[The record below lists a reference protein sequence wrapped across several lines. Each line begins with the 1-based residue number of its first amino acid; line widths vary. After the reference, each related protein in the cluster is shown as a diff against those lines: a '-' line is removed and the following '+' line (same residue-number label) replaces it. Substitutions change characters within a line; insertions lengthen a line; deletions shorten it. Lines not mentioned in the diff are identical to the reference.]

1 MQENENKNNDLLE
14 SQESNQ
20 VAEFDVAK
28 NSETSNQNNQVS
40 ENKNAEIIE
49 KNANSVENN
58 VKNGQISENSQE
70 NFDNDLL
77 QETDQKHEK
86 PKIIKTIEIIT
97 GSTIFKYVLGAMII
111 FAICFISSLFTF
123 NIVLV
128 PVEVQGYSML
138 PTINAS
144 ASGLDGETY
153 TDIVYISSART
164 LSYKDIVVIKGGKTQ
179 SGKQIIKRI
188 IATPGDTLTF
198 RVTRTDSF
206 DFKSYF
212 VVDIYLNGKKLVENY
227 TKESETKIQNTHN
240 DPEYFSFGN
249 KLVDT
254 LESDGEFTIK
264 MGTDEYFVMGD
275 NRNAYNKAG
284 DERSN
289 GSVDSRMFGTV
300 KKSEIVGKVAIQVK
314 YGQNMLQAIWQA
326 IFGVRLQIA

>member
-1 MQENENKNNDLLE
+1 MQENENKNNKLLASE
-14 SQESNQ
+14 EGNKIAKFDN
-20 VAEFDVAK
+20 AE
-28 NSETSNQNNQVS
+28 NSENVQAS

-49 KNANSVENN
+49 KNANLVEKN
-58 VKNGQISENSQE
+58 VKNSQISENSQE

-77 QETDQKHEK
+77 QETDQKHKK

-153 TDIVYISSART
+153 TDIVYISSVRT
-164 LSYKDIVVIKGGKTQ
+164 FSYKDIVVIKGGKTQ

-198 RVTRTDSF
+198 RVTKTDYF

-227 TKESETKIQNTHN
+227 TKEMETKIQNTHN

-326 IFGVRLQIA
+326 IFGVRLQIV

>member
-1 MQENENKNNDLLE
+1 MQENENKNNELLASE
-14 SQESNQ
+14 EGNQ
-20 VAEFDVAK
+20 IAKFDNAE
-28 NSETSNQNNQVS
+28 NSENVQAS

-49 KNANSVENN
+49 KNANLAENN
-58 VKNGQISENSQE
+58 VKNSQISENSQE

-77 QETDQKHEK
+77 HETDQKHEK

-153 TDIVYISSART
+153 TDIVYISSAQT

-198 RVTRTDSF
+198 RVTRTDYF

-326 IFGVRLQIA
+326 IFGVRLQIV

>member
-1 MQENENKNNDLLE
+1 MQENENKNNELLASE
-14 SQESNQ
+14 EGNKIAKFDN
-20 VAEFDVAK
+20 AE
-28 NSETSNQNNQVS
+28 NSENVQSS

-58 VKNGQISENSQE
+58 VKNSQISENSQE

-77 QETDQKHEK
+77 QEAEQKHEK

-111 FAICFISSLFTF
+111 FAICLISSLFTF

-128 PVEVQGYSML
+128 PVKVEGYSML

-144 ASGLDGETY
+144 ASGIDGKTY
-153 TDIVYISSART
+153 IDIVYISSART

-179 SGKQIIKRI
+179 SGNQIIKRI

-198 RVTRTDSF
+198 RVTRTDYF
-206 DFKSYF
+206 EFKSYF

-249 KLVDT
+249 KLVDS

-275 NRNAYNKAG
+275 NRNAYYKAG
-284 DERSN
+284 DERSK

-326 IFGVRLQIA
+326 IFGVRLQIV

>member
-164 LSYKDIVVIKGGKTQ
+164 LSYKDIIVIKGGKTQ

>member
-1 MQENENKNNDLLE
+1 MQENENKNNELLASE
-14 SQESNQ
+14 EGNQ
-20 VAEFDVAK
+20 IAKFDTAE
-28 NSETSNQNNQVS
+28 NSENVQAS

-86 PKIIKTIEIIT
+86 PRIIKTIEIIT

-198 RVTRTDSF
+198 RVTRTDYAF

-326 IFGVRLQIA
+326 IFGVRLQIV

>member
-1 MQENENKNNDLLE
+1 MQENENKNNELLASE
-14 SQESNQ
+14 EGNQ
-20 VAEFDVAK
+20 IAKFDNAE
-28 NSETSNQNNQVS
+28 NSENVQAS
-40 ENKNAEIIE
+40 ENKNSEIIE

-198 RVTRTDSF
+198 RVTKTDYF

-249 KLVDT
+249 KLVDS

-326 IFGVRLQIA
+326 IFGVRLQIV

>member
-1 MQENENKNNDLLE
+1 MQENENKNIELLASE
-14 SQESNQ
+14 EGNQ
-20 VAEFDVAK
+20 VAKFDTAE
-28 NSETSNQNNQVS
+28 NSENIQAS

-153 TDIVYISSART
+153 TDIVYISSVRT
-164 LSYKDIVVIKGGKTQ
+164 FSYKDIVVIKGGKTQ

-188 IATPGDTLTF
+188 IATPGDTLSF
-198 RVTRTDSF
+198 RVTKTDFF

-227 TKESETKIQNTHN
+227 TKERETKIQNTHN

-289 GSVDSRMFGTV
+289 GSVDSRMFGIV

-326 IFGVRLQIA
+326 IFGVRLQIV

>member
-1 MQENENKNNDLLE
+1 MQKNENKNNDLLAE
-14 SQESNQ
+14 QDNVN
-20 VAEFDVAK
+20 VAEFYNAK
-28 NSETSNQNNQVS
+28 NQNIQDIQVS
-40 ENKNAEIIE
+40 ENQNTKNA
-49 KNANSVENN
+49 KKSANPVENDI
-58 VKNGQISENSQE
+58 KNNQISENSQE
-70 NFDNDLL
+70 YSDNNLL

-144 ASGLDGETY
+144 ASGVDGETY

-164 LSYKDIVVIKGGKTQ
+164 LSHKDIVVIKGGKTQ

-198 RVTRTDSF
+198 KVTSTDYF

-212 VVDIYLNGKKLVENY
+212 VVDVYLNGKKLIENY
-227 TKESETKIQNTHN
+227 TKESETKIQNTHDN
-240 DPEYFSFGN
+240 PEYFSFGN
-249 KLVDT
+249 KLVDA
-254 LESDGEFTIK
+254 LETDGEFTIK
-264 MGTDEYFVMGD
+264 MGSDEYFVMGD
-275 NRNAYNKAG
+275 NRNAYNKVG

-314 YGQNMLQAIWQA
+314 YGQNILQAIWQS
-326 IFGVRLQIA
+326 IFGVCLQIV

>member
-1 MQENENKNNDLLE
+1 MQENENKNNELLASE
-14 SQESNQ
+14 EGNQ
-20 VAEFDVAK
+20 IAKFDNAE
-28 NSETSNQNNQVS
+28 NSENVQAS

-49 KNANSVENN
+49 KNANLAENN
-58 VKNGQISENSQE
+58 VKNSQISENSQE

-77 QETDQKHEK
+77 HETDQKHEK

-153 TDIVYISSART
+153 TDIVYISSAQT

-188 IATPGDTLTF
+188 VATPGDTLTF
-198 RVTRTDSF
+198 RVTRTDYF

-326 IFGVRLQIA
+326 IFGVRLQIV

>member
-1 MQENENKNNDLLE
+1 MQENENKNNELLASE
-14 SQESNQ
+14 EGNQ
-20 VAEFDVAK
+20 IAKFDNAE
-28 NSETSNQNNQVS
+28 NSENVQAS

-49 KNANSVENN
+49 KNANLAENN
-58 VKNGQISENSQE
+58 VKNSQISENSQE

-77 QETDQKHEK
+77 HETDQKHEK

-153 TDIVYISSART
+153 TDIVYISSAQT

-198 RVTRTDSF
+198 RVTKTDFF

-227 TKESETKIQNTHN
+227 TKERETKIQNTHN

-326 IFGVRLQIA
+326 IFGVRLQIV

>member
-1 MQENENKNNDLLE
+1 
-14 SQESNQ
+14 
-20 VAEFDVAK
+20 
-28 NSETSNQNNQVS
+28 
-40 ENKNAEIIE
+40 
-49 KNANSVENN
+49 
-58 VKNGQISENSQE
+58 
-70 NFDNDLL
+70 
-77 QETDQKHEK
+77 
-86 PKIIKTIEIIT
+86 
-97 GSTIFKYVLGAMII
+97 MII

-153 TDIVYISSART
+153 TDIVYISSVRT
-164 LSYKDIVVIKGGKTQ
+164 FSYKDIVVIKGGKTQ

-198 RVTRTDSF
+198 RVTKTDYF

-264 MGTDEYFVMGD
+264 IGTDEYFVMGD

-326 IFGVRLQIA
+326 IFGVRLQIV

>member
-1 MQENENKNNDLLE
+1 MQENENKNNELLASE
-14 SQESNQ
+14 EGNQ
-20 VAEFDVAK
+20 VAKFDNAE
-28 NSETSNQNNQVS
+28 NSENVQAS

-144 ASGLDGETY
+144 ASGLEGETY

-198 RVTRTDSF
+198 RVTRTDYF

-249 KLVDT
+249 KLIDI

-326 IFGVRLQIA
+326 IFGVRLQIV

>member
-1 MQENENKNNDLLE
+1 MQENENKNNELLASE
-14 SQESNQ
+14 EGNKIAKFDN
-20 VAEFDVAK
+20 AE
-28 NSETSNQNNQVS
+28 NSENVQAS

-153 TDIVYISSART
+153 TDIVYISSAQT

-198 RVTRTDSF
+198 RVTRTDYF

>member
-1 MQENENKNNDLLE
+1 MQENENKNIELLASE
-14 SQESNQ
+14 EGNQ
-20 VAEFDVAK
+20 IAKFDNAE
-28 NSETSNQNNQVS
+28 NSENVQAS
-40 ENKNAEIIE
+40 ENKNAEIIG

-70 NFDNDLL
+70 NFDNELL

-86 PKIIKTIEIIT
+86 PKFIKTIEIIT

-198 RVTRTDSF
+198 RVTRTDYSF

-326 IFGVRLQIA
+326 IFGVRLQIV

>member
-144 ASGLDGETY
+144 ASGLEGETY

>member
-1 MQENENKNNDLLE
+1 MQENENKNNELLASE
-14 SQESNQ
+14 EGNQ
-20 VAEFDVAK
+20 IAKFDTAE
-28 NSETSNQNNQVS
+28 NSENVQAS

-70 NFDNDLL
+70 NFDNELL

-144 ASGLDGETY
+144 ASGLEGETY

-198 RVTRTDSF
+198 RVTRTDYY

-254 LESDGEFTIK
+254 LESNGEFTIK

-314 YGQNMLQAIWQA
+314 YGQNMLQAIWRA
-326 IFGVRLQIA
+326 IFGVRLQIV

>member
-1 MQENENKNNDLLE
+1 MQENENKNNELLASE
-14 SQESNQ
+14 EGNQ
-20 VAEFDVAK
+20 IAKFDNAE
-28 NSETSNQNNQVS
+28 NSENVQAS

-49 KNANSVENN
+49 KNANLVENN
-58 VKNGQISENSQE
+58 VKNNQISENSQE
-70 NFDNDLL
+70 NFDNNLL

-164 LSYKDIVVIKGGKTQ
+164 FSYKDIVVIKGGKTQ

-198 RVTRTDSF
+198 RVTKTDYF

-227 TKESETKIQNTHN
+227 TKERETKIQNTHN

-326 IFGVRLQIA
+326 IFGVRLQIV

>member
-1 MQENENKNNDLLE
+1 MQENENKNNELLASE
-14 SQESNQ
+14 EGNQ
-20 VAEFDVAK
+20 IAKFDNAE
-28 NSETSNQNNQVS
+28 NSENVQAS

-49 KNANSVENN
+49 KNANLAENN
-58 VKNGQISENSQE
+58 VKNSQISENSQE

-77 QETDQKHEK
+77 HETDQKHEK

-153 TDIVYISSART
+153 TDIVYISSAQT

-198 RVTRTDSF
+198 RVTRTDYF

>member
-1 MQENENKNNDLLE
+1 MQENENKNNELLE
-14 SQESNQ
+14 RQEGNQ
-20 VAEFDVAK
+20 IAKFDNAE
-28 NSETSNQNNQVS
+28 NSENVQAS

-49 KNANSVENN
+49 KNANLAENN
-58 VKNGQISENSQE
+58 VKNSQISENSQE

-164 LSYKDIVVIKGGKTQ
+164 FSYKDIVVIKGGKTQ

-198 RVTRTDSF
+198 KVTRTDYF

-326 IFGVRLQIA
+326 IFGVRLQIV

>member
-1 MQENENKNNDLLE
+1 MQENENKNNELLE
-14 SQESNQ
+14 SQEGNQ
-20 VAEFDVAK
+20 VAEFDTAE
-28 NSETSNQNNQVS
+28 NSENVQVS
-40 ENKNAEIIE
+40 ENKNAEIIG
-49 KNANSVENN
+49 KNANSDENN
-58 VKNGQISENSQE
+58 LKNSENSEEMQE
-70 NFDNDLL
+70 LLENDA
-77 QETDQKHEK
+77 DSGKQKSDK
-86 PKIIKTIEIIT
+86 PKFIKTIEIIT

-144 ASGLDGETY
+144 ASGLEGETY

-198 RVTRTDSF
+198 RVTRTDYSF

-326 IFGVRLQIA
+326 IFGVRLQIV